1 MKKLPIGIQTFP
13 KIIKDDC
20 VYVDKTYHIAQLIQ
34 SGDYFF
40 LSRPRRF
47 GKSLLVSTLAEIFSG
62 HQALFKGLYIYDQI
76 DWQSYPVIVIDFNQI
91 SHTNDEVFMDSLLS
105 FLDKVASQYKIE
117 LESQFIREKFIELI
131 EKVAAKTQQK
141 VVILVDEYDKPIV
154 D

>member
-1 MKKLPIGIQTFP
+1 MKKLPIGIQTFSE
-13 KIIKDDC
+13 IIKEDYL
-20 VYVDKTYHIAQLIQ
+20 YVDKTRQISDLLQAGKYL
-34 SGDYFF
+34 F

-91 SHTNDEVFMDSLLS
+91 SHTNDEVFRESLLS

-117 LESQFIREKFIELI
+117 LKSQFIREKFIELI
-131 EKVAAKTQQK
+131 EKVAA
-141 VVILVDEYDKPIV
+141 
-154 D
+154 